1 MGDTVKNTL
10 AAVGGPFGQVYLG
23 QQQAK
28 EQRKQQRLEQAA
40 NDIQRRREKI
50 AAVRQAQIAR
60 ATVIQEGANTGTSES
75 SGVQGAVASI
85 GSQEAANL
93 NLINQLSSIEAGI
106 SASRQKES
114 KLTGFIQLNQV
125 LTNIGNKAAGAS

>member
-1 MGDTVKNTL
+1 MGDPVTSTIL
-10 AAVGGPFGQVYLG
+10 AVGAGLNFIGG
-23 QQQAK
+23 QQAAK
-28 EQRKQQRLEQAA
+28 EQRKQQRLEQAS

-50 AAVRQAQIAR
+50 AAVRQAQISR

-75 SGVQGAVASI
+75 SGVQGAVASL

-106 SASRQKES
+106 SKSRQKES
-114 KLTGFIQLNQV
+114 SARGIQGLGN
-125 LTNIGNKAAGAS
+125 LAINIGQSGIFNKG